1 VRIDVLTLFPSMF
14 HGPLEESMVGRALRA
29 DLLDVRLWNP
39 RGFARDRH
47 RTVDDTPYGG
57 GTGMVMRLEPLA
69 LCLDSIVAS
78 SHINKPRILA
88 TSPQGRPLTDVWVR
102 ELASSQHLVVICG
115 HYEGIDERLHSLYD
129 TMEYSIGDFHHGNAR
144 RRPVDE
150 ERSPDNQLARDCSDI
165 TEAAVIAVVP
175 VVSQN
180 EYGIFWND
188 DRPKIAVGRSI
199 DVSFFK
205 GIAVDVQFVA
215 THLYLVSR
223 QAHNPLDE
231 TSTRIRGVAK
241 HYNLSPLGSAYPI
254 RDLVDE

>member
-1 VRIDVLTLFPSMF
+1 MRIDVLTLFPSMF

-78 SHINKPRILA
+78 SHIDKPRILA

-129 TMEYSIGDFHHGNAR
+129 TMEYSIGDYVLTGGELPAMVLIDAVCRFIPGVLGDLCSALSDCFSDGLLKYPQYTRPETYREARVPEVLLSGHHERIRVWR
-144 RRPVDE
+144 RKEALRRTLLRRADLLAEANLHDE
-150 ERSPDNQLARDCSDI
+150 DQKL
-165 TEAAVIAVVP
+165 
-175 VVSQN
+175 
-180 EYGIFWND
+180 
-188 DRPKIAVGRSI
+188 
-199 DVSFFK
+199 
-205 GIAVDVQFVA
+205 
-215 THLYLVSR
+215 
-223 QAHNPLDE
+223 LDE
-231 TSTRIRGVAK
+231 VLEEMQTEPQT
-241 HYNLSPLGSAYPI
+241 P
-254 RDLVDE
+254 